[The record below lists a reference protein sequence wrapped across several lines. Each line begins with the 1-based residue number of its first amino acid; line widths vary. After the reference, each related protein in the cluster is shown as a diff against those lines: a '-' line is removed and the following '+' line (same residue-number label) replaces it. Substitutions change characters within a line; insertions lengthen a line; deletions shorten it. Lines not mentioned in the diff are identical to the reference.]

1 MEFPCWRYWADGSQA
16 MVESPAQWAALPPG
30 HRANP
35 GMFLPPDHPAHVP
48 PQDDGPVAY
57 ATPPAIESPPAV
69 AVTDGFTASEQD
81 AFDQPVLPVPLPRR
95 KRGRPRK
102 DEVRA

>member
-1 MEFPCWRYWADGSQA
+1 MEFPCWRYWADGAQA
-16 MVESPAQWAALPPG
+16 LVETPAQLAALPPG
-30 HRANP
+30 HAANP
-35 GMFLPPDHPAHVP
+35 GMFLPPDHPAYVP
-48 PQDDGPVAY
+48 PDEEPVE
-57 ATPPAIESPPAV
+57 TPAPVAV

-81 AFDQPVLPVPLPRR
+81 AWDQPVLPVPPPR